1 GAALACPASASL
13 YSLVYPKIQP
23 KSKTL
28 NSFYII
34 LYAFSAFEKALLF
47 SIYSQLKC
55 LQQKSPN
62 GN

>member
-28 NSFYII
+28 NSFN
-34 LYAFSAFEKALLF
+34 LLSKHDKKVHAVFALE
-47 SIYSQLKC
+47 S
-55 LQQKSPN
+55 
-62 GN
+62 GNVVVVTASGAGTAV